1 MHGDSYMCELT
12 NQLVCLLGEN
22 EFCVPIFEDLKDI
35 EYFQLKL
42 GLGDL
47 CQNTLIYQ
55 FVDKSGQKVYK
66 TSTSPHAERFYS
78 DDCRSFRSDKGYNA
92 TLCNDL
98 QGAIARYFFEP
109 DCTTIPDN
117 LDYKILEYPNWV
129 KWKRGKNGKLQ
140 NQYIRYRCPYVSC
153 FKYGFPIYVNEQAIA
168 ILFVGQFFM
177 EEILDEKQVP
187 TPHNHWLFAPR
198 YNMGNLDSM
207 HHQSTFIE
215 NQSFADEERI
225 DEYVQTDIFPIIKEF
240 ISIAQQNYVKKQTEI
255 LRESVTAA
263 CTNLEKSFLPLVNQ
277 FSSSVMQEDYQI
289 TVLERFW
296 EIVGENLRSYL
307 EKIEVESLYLFMASP
322 METQLSQSTLDG
334 IMLYNANA
342 AAQRSRVCFLFAS
355 AQRAMTNVSVAYSTN
370 INQDKSNL
378 YLFDYLQSDRTFD
391 LLRGEL
397 LVDSSAL
404 PAFAVV
410 YEFYD
415 KSKIGANPFLRYH
428 ILTELEQ
435 YFLKVGQ
442 LLTYLSIKL
451 SEYNTISILRIYRHE
466 ITHQISALNQDL
478 WELDPSRFK
487 SLDKNKL
494 DRIISDHRQ
503 CLVELDFMTQNI
515 DVITGRV
522 NSKVLDYVQD
532 REIDVASQI
541 FNRTI
546 ALNQP
551 IKTKKQLWFDIRNN
565 SRRSYF
571 IGCLELV
578 DLIFFN
584 LMSNATK
591 YAYEGTKLIL
601 GFDDSPYHGRPHVL
615 RITDFGC
622 GIQAKDQKQLFQIY
636 YREKSSVTTEGS
648 GIGLYISKKV
658 SELIGAKLSWKCEL
672 VSEYHIPALARFLFL
687 QQGTQS
693 TSSSEFTMAEAEYN
707 RLNREGQ
714 WNMILNNEYLSQPSE
729 WIYDEIIGRLK
740 TKTYKVTFELN
751 L

>member
-1 MHGDSYMCELT
+1 MCELI

-22 EFCVPIFEDLKDI
+22 EFCVSIFENIKDV

-55 FVDKSGQKVYK
+55 FVDESGQKVYK
-66 TSTSPHAERFYS
+66 TSTSPHAEQFYS
-78 DDCRSFRSDKGYNA
+78 DDCRLFRAADKSCNA

-109 DCTTIPDN
+109 NCTTLPDDM
-117 LDYKILEYPNWV
+117 DYKILEYPNWV
-129 KWKRGKNGKLQ
+129 TWNRGKNGKLQ

-153 FKYGFPIYVNEQAIA
+153 FKYGFPIYINEQAIA

-177 EEILDEKQVP
+177 GENSDEKQEP
-187 TPHNHWLFAPR
+187 IPRNNWFFSPR
-198 YNMGNLDSM
+198 YNIENLDSM
-207 HHQSTFIE
+207 HHQSPFTE
-215 NQSFADEERI
+215 NRSFPNEEGI
-225 DEYVQTDIFPIIKEF
+225 DEYVQTNIFPIIKEF
-240 ISIAQQNYVKKQTEI
+240 ISTAQQNYVKKQIKI

-296 EIVGENLRSYL
+296 EIVRKNLSGYL

-322 METQLSQSTLDG
+322 TETQLSHGTLDG
-334 IMLYNANA
+334 IMLYNV
-342 AAQRSRVCFLFAS
+342 AAQRSRVCFLFTS
-355 AQRAMTNVSVAYSTN
+355 AQRAMTNASVAYSTN
-370 INQDKSNL
+370 VNGDKSNF
-378 YLFDYLQSDRTFD
+378 YLFDYVQSDRPFD

-397 LVDSSAL
+397 LVHTSAL
-404 PAFAVV
+404 PAFAIV

-415 KSKIGANPFLRYH
+415 KSKTAANPFLRYH

-451 SEYNTISILRIYRHE
+451 SEYNTISILRIFRHE

-487 SLDKNKL
+487 SLDENKL

-522 NSKVLDYVQD
+522 KSKVLDYVQD
-532 REIDVASQI
+532 RKIDVASQV

-546 ALNQP
+546 GLNQP
-551 IKTKKQLWFDIRNN
+551 IKTKKQLWFDIRYN
-565 SRRSYF
+565 SHQSYF

-591 YAYEGTKLIL
+591 YAYEGTKLLL
-601 GFDDSPYHGRPHVL
+601 GFGDSPYHGRPHVL
-615 RITDFGC
+615 SVTDFGC
-622 GIQAKDQKQLFQIY
+622 GIQTKEQEQLFQIY
-636 YREKSSVTTEGS
+636 YREKNSVTTEGS

-658 SELIGAKLSWKCEL
+658 SELIGATLSWKCEL
-672 VSEYHIPALARFLFL
+672 VSEYHIPALARFLSL
-687 QQGTQS
+687 SKCTQS
-693 TSSSEFTMAEAEYN
+693 TSSSEFIMAEAEYN

-714 WNMILNNEYLSQPSE
+714 WNMILNNEYLSQPSQ
-729 WIYDEIIGRLK
+729 WIYDEIKGRLK
-740 TKTYKVTFELN
+740 TRTYKVTFELN